1 MEQFTEINIKGMVC
15 NRCIFTIKELLQS
28 HGYPVEHVA
37 LGKVIF
43 AKPVDNTEKGSV
55 KDLLSLLGFALITD
69 KNEKLLSQ
77 IKQSIEEWLSKNGD
91 GARTAKLSSYLSGQL
106 GKNYDSL
113 SEFFVTHEGNTIER
127 YVIALRIE
135 KVKELLVYTDLSL
148 SEIAFKTGFSSAHHL
163 SFQFKKTTGLN
174 TSAYKPLRSV
184 KLKAREAME
193 TM

>member
-15 NRCIFTIKELLQS
+15 NRC
-28 HGYPVEHVA
+28 
-37 LGKVIF
+37 IF

-69 KNEKLLSQ
+69 KNEQLLSQ

-127 YVIALRIE
+127 YAIALRIE
-135 KVKELLVYTDLSL
+135 KVKELLVYTDLGL